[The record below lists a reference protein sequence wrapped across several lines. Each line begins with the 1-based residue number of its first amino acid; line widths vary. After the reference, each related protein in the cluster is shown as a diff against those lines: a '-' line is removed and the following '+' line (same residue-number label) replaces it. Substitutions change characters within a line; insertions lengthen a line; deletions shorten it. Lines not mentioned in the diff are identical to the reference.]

1 MNTKMMKVSTVVLK
15 FPKVVAVFIV
25 YAKTIYMA
33 MLENPLFA
41 ALAAKV
47 ANLYVDITT
56 LELAE
61 AGFKMPKPTHT
72 ASERDVALEK
82 VKADLRSLRNDVQEL
97 ASADIANAESI
108 IESVGMSSKDPAAP
122 GKRQNTAKDGVETGS
137 VDLTAE
143 GAGPH
148 EWRISTDVITWT
160 FLPASLKAKT
170 LVTGLTPGV
179 TYYFQ
184 NRRMLPNDE
193 KSEWS
198 QSVKIMVR

>member
-15 FPKVVAVFIV
+15 FPTVVAVFLV
-25 YAKTIYMA
+25 YAKAIYMA

-41 ALAAKV
+41 AFAAKV
-47 ANLYVDITT
+47 AILIADITA
-56 LELAE
+56 LDEAE
-61 AGFKMPKPTHT
+61 TGFKMVKPTHT
-72 ASERDVALEK
+72 ASDRNAALEK
-82 VKADLRSLRNDVQEL
+82 VKGDLRTLRNYVQEL
-97 ASADIANAESI
+97 ADADPANAESI
-108 IESVGMSSKDPAAP
+108 IESAGMSEKQQSSP
-122 GKRQNTAKDGVETGS
+122 GRHKNTVKDGVESGS

-148 EWRISTDVITWT
+148 EWRISTDEMTWT
-160 FLPASLKAKT
+160 LLFATLISKT
-170 LVTGLTPGV
+170 IVNGLTPGV

-184 NRRMLPNDE
+184 NRMMLKNGE